1 MSYTKVWE
9 GGKMYENSC
18 ECNGFGGEM
27 RRFLTKEEK
36 VEILKAYKEGLQKEV
51 KAVEE
56 RIKELGKNN

>member
-1 MSYTKVWE
+1 
-9 GGKMYENSC
+9 MYNNEC
-18 ECNGFGGEM
+18 ECNGFGSEM

>member
-1 MSYTKVWE
+1 M
-9 GGKMYENSC
+9 NDN
-18 ECNGFGGEM
+18 ECGCGNTGFGSEM